1 MNTGGDEAFDD
12 PDFFRILDE
21 LQKDHFWNHKSL
33 WIAKFWSVIF
43 WGDDTKGKKQ
53 SGWTWKALE
62 HREQILAS
70 FWKLETSLEKK
81 KQSNHK
87 RSSGPSWV
95 KWLKSSKLMSK
106 KSNLNPRPKHERFFP
121 WKGTMFTR
129 KMHLAPILFQGHMF
143 VFRGL
148 TVWLLCSSQTKK
160 QKKTSKYPPKASEDG
175 AHWNPHTSP
184 VEWWI
189 VSPQMDLAM
198 KAASGNSLSD
208 HVPDINGAFQLPSP
222 PFFLLT

>member
-1 MNTGGDEAFDD
+1 MTPKGKNKV
-12 PDFFRILDE
+12 DE
-21 LQKDHFWNHKSL
+21 LGRPLSTESKSL
-33 WIAKFWSVIF
+33 QV
-43 WGDDTKGKKQ
+43 
-53 SGWTWKALE
+53 SGSWK
-62 HREQILAS
+62 HP
-70 FWKLETSLEKK
+70 WKKK